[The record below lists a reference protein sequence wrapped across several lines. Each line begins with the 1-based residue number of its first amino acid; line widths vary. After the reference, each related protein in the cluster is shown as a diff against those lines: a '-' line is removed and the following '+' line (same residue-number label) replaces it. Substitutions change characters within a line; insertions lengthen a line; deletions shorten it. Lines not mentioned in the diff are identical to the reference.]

1 MGADNHVRVVFEAV
15 GIGNIKKAI
24 ENISGNLKSL
34 GSEGQDIDKELSPDK
49 SISGAEKLST
59 KIKSS
64 VVNFLKLG
72 NEGEKA
78 TKNISDGMKEATS
91 KAEKFSDSLKN
102 VVKAVAIGFV
112 ADKVKDFI
120 GKGISE
126 YGKTQTAMGEIKSLG
141 IEDLDTLRE
150 AAIEF
155 SNTWSGTT
163 REDFISASY
172 DIKSGIASL
181 TDEGVA
187 QFTKMA
193 ALTGKATKS
202 TVAEMTTLFAQGY
215 SIYRNQFSSDDEFSE
230 KFSAGISKSVEKFR
244 TNGSETASF
253 LSSLGASA
261 DKAGIGLSE
270 VLAVGGEL
278 QATMSGSEAATKF
291 QAFIESAA
299 KAGNDLKLNFLDFN
313 NRLKSIPEIID
324 IIKSKYGNTIDAME
338 AQELQE
344 AFGTKEAVDMINLF
358 YNKTQNV
365 VDSTN
370 ELTLAMNNGSNATET
385 MAQAMNTGMIQKFDL
400 LKQKINN
407 IFDNF
412 GKKLEPNVSKALDGV
427 FATLDNLIANGSIDN
442 MAESV
447 GQIVST
453 VLTSFNDLLADIPN
467 IINTIAG
474 AVSWLAEN
482 FNTIIGIIEI
492 GITAWLSYKAA
503 MLIIGIVSNP
513 IIAIIGLIIGA
524 IVTLYIEC
532 ETFRN
537 GVQIAFG
544 FVKLGVLG
552 LAKLW
557 IMQFDSMIK
566 AVNFLIGWIPGIGDA
581 LQGVSDKVSDI
592 LGGIDKSID
601 STCDNITDL
610 LNGADKAKKAI
621 NDVNDKEPIEND
633 KFKVPEIPKL
643 PKENIFEESAASAK
657 KSKEK
662 KDDRTEFEK
671 ARDKI
676 DDEFKIREDLINS
689 QIKLAEDS
697 NDKVEKEKFEN
708 MLVELFGEK
717 LSKYANINRLTS
729 NKNEERIL
737 ETAKNA
743 IQSQIITGG
752 GAGTEFERKK
762 NSIEDVYETKEDLI
776 DSQINLA
783 VANKDKSTKKEY
795 QKTLL
800 NVLNEKLSSYTQLDK
815 LAEKNSDEKN
825 ILESTR
831 NKLLAKIAEITN
843 DIKGNLGE
851 LIGEFNVPSELS
863 TLTKYSYNT
872 NTGST
877 FTRLVSASPE
887 CNFYLTIK
895 DLDKDGATKA
905 RNKAIDFM
913 NYFVS
918 KDSIV
923 SDGQRDVVRN

>member
-1 MGADNHVRVVFEAV
+1 MGDDSHVRVVFEAV
-15 GIGNIKKAI
+15 GVEDIKKAI
-24 ENISGNLKSL
+24 ENISGGIKDL
-34 GSEGQDIDKELSPDK
+34 GSEGQETDKKISPDK
-49 SISGAEKLST
+49 SISGAEKLSA
-59 KIKSS
+59 KIKASAL
-64 VVNFLKLG
+64 NFLKLG
-72 NEGEKA
+72 KEGKKA
-78 TKNISDGMKEATS
+78 TKDISDGMKDATS
-91 KAEKFSDSLKN
+91 NSEKFRDSLKN
-102 VVKAVAIGFV
+102 VVKTAAMVFA
-112 ADKVKDFI
+112 KDFI

-141 IEDLDTLRE
+141 VEDLEAIRK

-181 TDEGVA
+181 TDDGVA

-291 QAFIESAA
+291 QNFLESAA
-299 KAGNDLKLNFLDFN
+299 KAGEDLDLNFLDVN
-313 NRLKSIPEIID
+313 KRLKSIPEIIN
-324 IIKSKYGNTIDAME
+324 IIKAKYGNTIDAME
-338 AQELQE
+338 SQELQD
-344 AFGTKEAVDMINLF
+344 AFGTKEAVDMINLL
-358 YNKTQNV
+358 YNKTKNV

-370 ELTLAMNNGSNATET
+370 ELTSAMNGGAQATET
-385 MAQAMNTGMIQKFDL
+385 MASAMNTGMVQKFDL
-400 LKQKINN
+400 LKQKVNN
-407 IFDNF
+407 IFDSL
-412 GKKLEPNVSKALDGV
+412 GEKLEPSVSKALDGV
-427 FATLDNLIANGSIDN
+427 FATLDTLIADGSIDSI
-442 MAESV
+442 AESI

-453 VLTSFNDLLADIPN
+453 VLILFNDLLTDIPS
-467 IINTIAG
+467 IINTIAS

-482 FNTIIGIIEI
+482 FDTLIEIIKAGIIV
-492 GITAWLSYKAA
+492 WLSFKAI
-503 MLIIGIVSNP
+503 MLIITIVSNP
-513 IIAIIGLIIGA
+513 VIAVIGLIVVA
-524 IVTLYIEC
+524 IVALYTKC

-537 GVQIAFG
+537 IVQVAFS
-544 FVKLGVLG
+544 FVKLGVLE

-557 IMQFDSMIK
+557 VMQFDFMVR
-566 AVNFLIGWIPGIGDA
+566 AVDFLIGWIPGIGDA
-581 LQGVSDKVSDI
+581 LEGVSDTLSDVI
-592 LGGIDKSID
+592 GEIDKDIN
-601 STCDNITDL
+601 STCDNIDDL
-610 LNGADKAKKAI
+610 LSGANKAKKAI
-621 NDVNDKEPIEND
+621 DDVNAKEPPKDD
-633 KFKVPEIPKL
+633 KFKIPEFPKIPK
-643 PKENIFEESAASAK
+643 EDIFEKSAASPK

-671 ARDKI
+671 AKDEI
-676 DDEFKIREDLINS
+676 DNEFKIREDLINS

-697 NDKVEKEKFEN
+697 NDKVAKEKFEN
-708 MLVELFGEK
+708 MLVELFSEK
-717 LSKYANINRLTS
+717 LGRYGSLNRLAA
-729 NKNEERIL
+729 NKNEKRIL
-737 ETAKNA
+737 ETAKNT

-762 NSIEDVYETKEDLI
+762 GNIEERYETKEDLI

-783 VANKDKSTKKEY
+783 VANKDKSAKKEY

-800 NVLNEKLSSYTQLDK
+800 SVLNEKLSSYTELDK

-831 NKLLAKIAEITN
+831 NKLLVKIAEITN

-863 TLTKYSYNT
+863 TLTKYAYDTNT
-872 NTGST
+872 NST
-877 FTRLVSASPE
+877 FTRLVSVSPE

-923 SDGQRDVVRN
+923 SDGKRDVVRN